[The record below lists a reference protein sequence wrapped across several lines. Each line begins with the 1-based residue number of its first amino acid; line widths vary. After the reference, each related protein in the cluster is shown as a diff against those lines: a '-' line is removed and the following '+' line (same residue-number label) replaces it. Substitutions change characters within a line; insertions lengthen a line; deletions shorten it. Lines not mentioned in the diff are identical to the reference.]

1 MQMSSEFLIT
11 SLIVVISP
19 GTGALYTIATGLG
32 SGVKQ
37 SLIAAVGCTLG
48 IIPHMLAAIT
58 GLAAIFYTSA
68 AAFGIIKFL
77 GVIWLLYMA
86 WITLKQ
92 NGPLQ
97 VESTRE
103 TATPLKV
110 IVHAVLINLLNPK
123 LSLFFLAFLPQF
135 ISTETASPTYDMLIL
150 SGIFMLMTLLIF
162 MLYGVFSS
170 FMRGHILSRPKV
182 MKILRASF
190 SLSFIG
196 LGIKLILTQRE

>member
-1 MQMSSEFLIT
+1 MSSEFLIT

-58 GLAAIFYTSA
+58 GLAAIFHTSA

-97 VESTRE
+97 IESTNE

>member
-58 GLAAIFYTSA
+58 GLAAIFHTSA

-97 VESTRE
+97 IESTNE

>member
-1 MQMSSEFLIT
+1 MSSEFLIT

-58 GLAAIFYTSA
+58 GLAAIFHTSA

-97 VESTRE
+97 VESTSE

-135 ISTETASPTYDMLIL
+135 ISTETISPTHDMLIL

>member
-58 GLAAIFYTSA
+58 GLAAIFHTSA

-97 VESTRE
+97 IESTNE

-135 ISTETASPTYDMLIL
+135 ISTETASPTNDMLIL

>member
-1 MQMSSEFLIT
+1 MQISSEFLIT

-58 GLAAIFYTSA
+58 GLAAIFHTSA

-97 VESTRE
+97 IESTNE

-135 ISTETASPTYDMLIL
+135 ISTETASPTNDMLIL

>member
-58 GLAAIFYTSA
+58 GLAAIFHTSA

-97 VESTRE
+97 VESTSE

-135 ISTETASPTYDMLIL
+135 ISTETISPTHDMLIL

>member
-58 GLAAIFYTSA
+58 GLAAIFHTSA

-97 VESTRE
+97 VESTSE

-135 ISTETASPTYDMLIL
+135 ISTETISPTNDMLIL

-182 MKILRASF
+182 MRILRASF

>member
-1 MQMSSEFLIT
+1 MSSEFLIT

-58 GLAAIFYTSA
+58 GLAAIFHTSA

-97 VESTRE
+97 VESTSE

-135 ISTETASPTYDMLIL
+135 ISTETISPTHDMLIL

-182 MKILRASF
+182 MRILRASF

>member
-58 GLAAIFYTSA
+58 GLAAIFHTSA

-97 VESTRE
+97 VESTSE

-135 ISTETASPTYDMLIL
+135 ISTETISPTHDMLIL

-182 MKILRASF
+182 MRILRASF

>member
-58 GLAAIFYTSA
+58 GLAAIFHTSA

-97 VESTRE
+97 VESTNE

-135 ISTETASPTYDMLIL
+135 ISTETTSPTNDMLIL

>member
-58 GLAAIFYTSA
+58 GLAAIFHTSA
-68 AAFGIIKFL
+68 AAFGIIKLL

-97 VESTRE
+97 VESTSE
-103 TATPLKV
+103 TAAPLKV

-135 ISTETASPTYDMLIL
+135 ISTETISPTNDMLIL

-182 MKILRASF
+182 MRILRASF

>member
-1 MQMSSEFLIT
+1 MSSEFLIT

-58 GLAAIFYTSA
+58 GLAAIFHTSA

-97 VESTRE
+97 VESTSE

-135 ISTETASPTYDMLIL
+135 ISTETISPTNDMLIL

-182 MKILRASF
+182 MRILRASF

>member
-1 MQMSSEFLIT
+1 MSSEFLIT

-58 GLAAIFYTSA
+58 GLAAIFHTSA

-97 VESTRE
+97 VESTSE
-103 TATPLKV
+103 TAAPLKV

-135 ISTETASPTYDMLIL
+135 ISTETASPTNDMLIL

>member
-58 GLAAIFYTSA
+58 GLAAIFHTSA

-97 VESTRE
+97 VESTSE
-103 TATPLKV
+103 TAAPLKV

-135 ISTETASPTYDMLIL
+135 ISTETASPTNDMLIL

>member
-32 SGVKQ
+32 NGVKQ

-58 GLAAIFYTSA
+58 GLAAIFHTSA

-135 ISTETASPTYDMLIL
+135 ISTETASPTNDMLIL

>member
-1 MQMSSEFLIT
+1 MSSEFLIT

-58 GLAAIFYTSA
+58 GLAAIFHTSA

-97 VESTRE
+97 IESTNE

-135 ISTETASPTYDMLIL
+135 ISTETASPTNDMLIL